1 MEQTHSVNSFIDH
14 KLVNFNVPK
23 YLIKNFDTLIKFK
36 RISRTSMLIHL
47 MENYIRVEHKRM
59 ENDNKLNLMID
70 EVEVRNRKSIKDKL
84 VGLHREIEEE
94 FEPPMI
100 PMSNDHNG
108 GWEESLSD
116 DNGTDRLW
124 KL

>member
-1 MEQTHSVNSFIDH
+1 
-14 KLVNFNVPK
+14 
-23 YLIKNFDTLIKFK
+23 
-36 RISRTSMLIHL
+36 

-94 FEPPMI
+94 TEPPMI